1 MSSDPFTTSSSSQWL
16 LFIKFHSMWSWWLAA
31 LAAHLCLLTT
41 TDERTSH
48 ALTARRSIMR
58 MKMRMRLNKSIICIV
73 RRPLWIS
80 NYEFYILQWTETSL
94 EFSFLPSRISNH
106 QFLSLSTANQSC
118 DVSKHVIFSGG
129 RTNIDSAID
138 TNFDLANLT
147 QPLSW
152 CRQCKLKS

>member
-1 MSSDPFTTSSSSQWL
+1 
-16 LFIKFHSMWSWWLAA
+16 MWSWWLAA

-41 TDERTSH
+41 TDERTRH
-48 ALTARRSIMR
+48 TLTAKRSIMMTR
-58 MKMRMRLNKSIICIV
+58 MMMGLNKSIICIY

-106 QFLSLSTANQSC
+106 QFLSLSTENQTSWASC
-118 DVSKHVIFSGG
+118 DVSKHVIVSGG

-147 QPLSW
+147 SATFLMSPMQIEIITVYLRHNVSLSNV
-152 CRQCKLKS
+152 S

>member
-1 MSSDPFTTSSSSQWL
+1 MTSIHQIHLNS
-16 LFIKFHSMWSWWLAA
+16 IWSWWLAA

-41 TDERTSH
+41 TDERTRH

-58 MKMRMRLNKSIICIV
+58 MRMMMRLNKSIICIY

-106 QFLSLSTANQSC
+106 QFLSLSTENQTSWASC
-118 DVSKHVIFSGG
+118 DVSKYVIFCGG
-129 RTNIDSAID
+129 LTNIDSAID
-138 TNFDLANLT
+138 TNICFSKSNFSHFSDVANVN
-147 QPLSW
+147 W
-152 CRQCKLKS
+152 MVVGKS